1 MREPNAPEPAPG
13 TPGQAAAS
21 TPIVAPLWPRFGALV
36 YEGVLL
42 FGVVFLASW
51 IFTVVFGDAT
61 QGLKR
66 TVHALYLAAV
76 IGLYF
81 VYCWRRSGQTLPM
94 KTWGLRLERHDGARL
109 AVGQAVFRYVLAVAG
124 LLGGATG
131 FLWAFVDRDR
141 QFLHD
146 RLMGTRIVRA
156 PS

>member
-1 MREPNAPEPAPG
+1 MPVASDPEPGPAATSQLTG
-13 TPGQAAAS
+13 TPV
-21 TPIVAPLWPRFGALV
+21 IAPLWPRFGALV

-51 IFTVVFGDAT
+51 IFTVILGDAT

-66 TVHALYLAAV
+66 TIHGVYLACV
-76 IGLYF
+76 VGLYF

-94 KTWGLRLERHDGARL
+94 KTWGLRLERRDGGRL
-109 AVGQAVFRYVLAVAG
+109 ALGQAVLRYALALAG
-124 LLGGATG
+124 LLGGTLG

-156 PS
+156 PV

>member
-1 MREPNAPEPAPG
+1 MPVANAPDPG
-13 TPGQAAAS
+13 TAAPAQS
-21 TPIVAPLWPRFGALV
+21 AGAPVIAPLWPRFGALV

-51 IFTVVFGDAT
+51 VFTVLLGDAT

-66 TVHALYLAAV
+66 TAHGVYLAGV
-76 IGLYF
+76 VGLYF

-94 KTWGLRLERHDGARL
+94 KTWGLRLERRDGRRL
-109 AVGQAVFRYVLAVAG
+109 ALGQAVLRYVLALAG
-124 LLGGATG
+124 LLGGALG

-146 RLMGTRIVRA
+146 RLTGTHIVRA
-156 PS
+156 PV